1 MLLMNFSDKMD
12 LIKQDWAHIFSVK
25 KGKLIR
31 KGNDCFQVNKVLSFI
46 FYFYYYSGIVFFVVL
61 LMFLMQ
67 PHFFENV
74 FLKGLET
81 LLLYTAVEALV
92 FFVVPM
98 RKVKCWQ
105 THSV

>member
-1 MLLMNFSDKMD
+1 MNFSDRLD
-12 LIKQDWAHIFSVK
+12 LIKQDWANIFSVK
-25 KGKLIR
+25 TGQVIR
-31 KGNDCFQVNKVLSFI
+31 RHNTCYQVPKVIAVLFDL
-46 FYFYYYSGIVFFVVL
+46 YYGGLVFLVVL
-61 LMFLMQ
+61 FMFLLQ

-92 FFVVPM
+92 FFIVPIK
-98 RKVKCWQ
+98 KVKCWQ